1 MTYGSVAIDQI
12 VTSVAN
18 TSLGAGNASIMKNRL
33 INGAMVI
40 AQRTTSSQTIST
52 TAVFP
57 VDRFGVNSNITTG
70 STTIQSSTVPT
81 GQGFVNSSLVTIGTG
96 ATPVSNDYFRFRQ
109 LIEGYNV
116 ADLGWGT
123 ASAKTVT
130 VSFWV
135 RSSLTGNFGFGF
147 QSTDSGYGTSYT
159 INSANTWE
167 YKTITVTGA
176 TGGTW
181 ATDNSNGL
189 SVLWDLG
196 EGPSR
201 CAATSNTWSYSA
213 TACGL
218 SGGVKLAATSGA
230 TFYITGVQL
239 EVGSSA
245 TGFEYV
251 NYQTSLANCQRYYET
266 SYNLGIAVG
275 SSGQGNTGQI
285 LYIGTGNVVGSGD
298 KLPNTTFMV
307 TKRTS
312 PTIST
317 WSPNGTANTLANMA
331 GTDLTTNSCTP
342 NVSFYKG
349 FFAYNATSSVSG
361 TNGCVQF
368 QWAASAEL

>member
-1 MTYGSVAIDQI
+1 MAYGSISVDQI
-12 VTSVAN
+12 NN
-18 TSLGAGNASIMKNRL
+18 TTGYSLGAGDASLMKNRI

-40 AQRTTSSQTIST
+40 AQRGTSSQTIST
-52 TAVFP
+52 TAVYP
-57 VDRFGVNSNITTG
+57 VDRFGVNSNITSS

-123 ASAKTVT
+123 ASAKTIT

-189 SVLWDLG
+189 TALWDLG

-201 CAATSNTWSYSA
+201 CAASSNTWSYSS

-230 TFYITGVQL
+230 TWYITGVQL

-245 TGFEYV
+245 TGYEYRH
-251 NYQTSLANCQRYYET
+251 YGQELALCQRYYEQET
-266 SYNLGIAVG
+266 AALFAGTVFFQG
-275 SSGQGNTGQI
+275 SVSQYPVANI
-285 LYIGTGNVVGSGD
+285 FYKVS
-298 KLPNTTFMV
+298 
-307 TKRTS
+307 KRTA
-312 PTIST
+312 PTTTIVY
-317 WSPNGTANTLANMA
+317 NGSYDNASSATIQNTSAPTSCTVQLTIASGGFPTYPYCTANVTYKA
-331 GTDLTTNSCTP
+331 SC
-342 NVSFYKG
+342 
-349 FFAYNATSSVSG
+349 
-361 TNGCVQF
+361 
-368 QWAASAEL
+368 EL

>member
-1 MTYGSVAIDQI
+1 MTRAVELAQVA
-12 VTSVAN
+12 A
-18 TSLGAGNASIMKNRL
+18 AGVSEAFKNRI

-123 ASAKTVT
+123 ASAKTIT

-167 YKTITVTGA
+167 YKTITITGA

-189 SVLWDLG
+189 TVLWDLG

-230 TFYITGVQL
+230 TWYITGVQL

-251 NYQTSLANCQRYYET
+251 NYQTSLANCQRYWQK
-266 SYNLGIAVG
+266 SY
-275 SSGQGNTGQI
+275 TF
-285 LYIGTGNVVGSGD
+285 GTVA
-298 KLPNTTFMV
+298 
-307 TKRTS
+307 
-312 PTIST
+312 
-317 WSPNGTANTLANMA
+317 GTATQVGAADLLPGASMTGVMGCLVNFRVEMRGIPTVTLY
-331 GTDLTTNSCTP
+331 DLSGASGK
-342 NVSFYKG
+342 VYKG
-349 FFAYNATSSVSG
+349 ADGKTGVLQNQATTGFTGYTSDTTSAAEML
-361 TNGCVQF
+361 F
-368 QWAASAEL
+368 QWTATAEL